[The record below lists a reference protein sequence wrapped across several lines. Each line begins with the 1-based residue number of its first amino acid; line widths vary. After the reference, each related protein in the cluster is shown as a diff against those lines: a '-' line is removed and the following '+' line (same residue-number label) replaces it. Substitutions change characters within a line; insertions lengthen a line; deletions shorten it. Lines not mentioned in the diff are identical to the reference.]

1 MKNRYAV
8 FQASLRG
15 PFGGATI
22 FLTCASLAGCFAPMT
37 MREAQSVASESLTK
51 YCAGKCGAVTLGRTQ
66 RIKSRYLVDFEAP
79 QQRFTVIVENDGNTK
94 ITAWDKGK

>member
-1 MKNRYAV
+1 MKRP
-8 FQASLRG
+8 FRG
-15 PFGGATI
+15 AAI
-22 FLTCASLAGCFAPMT
+22 LLTCVSLAGCFAPMS

-94 ITAWDKGK
+94 VTAWDKGAKP